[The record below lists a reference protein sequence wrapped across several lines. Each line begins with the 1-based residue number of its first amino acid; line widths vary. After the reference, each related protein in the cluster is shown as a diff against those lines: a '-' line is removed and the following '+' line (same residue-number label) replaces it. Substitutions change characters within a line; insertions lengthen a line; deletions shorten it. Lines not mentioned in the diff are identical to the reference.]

1 MEPVSTDEY
10 ISMALKYL
18 FRKGT
23 AEVKEFN
30 DGILYSKNRAVAE
43 LDCIHTS
50 ELNINL
56 GSLGIKFHAPYL
68 DRYSP
73 LSYSITWHVHWKLA
87 SHRGVET
94 HNRIA
99 LEYGTCSHHAGNV
112 SVQGDLIGMHKVQ
125 HEEKE
130 VPGSQNGR
138 SQDGAVD
145 SRSTFLGLQGRL
157 VQAIQDIC
165 TWS

>member
-1 MEPVSTDEY
+1 MSTDEY

-99 LEYGTCSHHAGNV
+99 LEHV
-112 SVQGDLIGMHKVQ
+112 V
-125 HEEKE
+125 
-130 VPGSQNGR
+130 
-138 SQDGAVD
+138 
-145 SRSTFLGLQGRL
+145 L
-157 VQAIQDIC
+157 VRY
-165 TWS
+165 

>member
-73 LSYSITWHVHWKLA
+73 LSYLIAQHVHQKLA
-87 SHRGVET
+87 PHQGVET
-94 HNRIA
+94 QSRIS
-99 LEYGTCSHHAGNV
+99 LEQVHIM
-112 SVQGDLIGMHKVQ
+112 QGMCLY
-125 HEEKE
+125 KE
-130 VPGSQNGR
+130 ILQECIRCNMR
-138 SQDGAVD
+138 
-145 SRSTFLGLQGRL
+145 RKKFLE
-157 VQAIQDIC
+157 AKTAC
-165 TWS
+165 WSS